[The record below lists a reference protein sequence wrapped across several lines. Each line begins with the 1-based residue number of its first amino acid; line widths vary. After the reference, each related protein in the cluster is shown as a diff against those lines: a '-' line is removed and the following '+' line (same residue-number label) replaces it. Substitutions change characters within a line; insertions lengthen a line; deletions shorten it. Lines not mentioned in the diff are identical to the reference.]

1 MCHLKG
7 KYHSHAT
14 VRTSL
19 ARIAAL
25 YRVATVTASAADK
38 AAHTGNRR
46 GSRLGKGCTT
56 VTVGVGRI
64 AA

>member
-7 KYHSHAT
+7 KYHSDAT
-14 VRTSL
+14 VSADQ

-25 YRVATVTASAADK
+25 YRIATVTASAAYE

-46 GSRLGKGCTT
+46 STRLRKDCAT
-56 VTVGVGRI
+56 VTVRIGRI